1 MNLRLICFI
10 IIITISYGIAA
21 QDKINT
27 VNGDIF
33 NTEVLSID
41 SHNVKLK
48 PLNVGSSTISTLPRN
63 YIKSIEFSL
72 KYLPL
77 KLK

>member
-1 MNLRLICFI
+1 MNSRLICFI
-10 IIITISYGIAA
+10 TILTISYGLAA

-48 PLNVGSSTISTLPRN
+48 PFNVGSSTISTLNHN
-63 YIKSIEFSL
+63 YIKNIEFTHVFL
-72 KYLPL
+72 LPFT
-77 KLK
+77 